1 MCVTAPRRF
10 QPGGISFA
18 HYDSGVPAIAEVPA
32 LAHTTFGDLRGTIE
46 GGVAVWRGVPYA
58 QQPVG
63 QRRFAGPA
71 PLVPWTGVRDAVE
84 HAPLPLQSR
93 SMVAGDRNDPKIR
106 DEACLTV
113 TVWSP
118 DVSGSLPV
126 MVWIPGGAF
135 LNGAG
140 QLQLYNGSR
149 LAASGNVVVV
159 NVTYRVG
166 VFGGFELGDLGEG
179 FENNLCLRDQIAA
192 LTWVRDNIAAFGGDA
207 DRVAVFGQSAGATS
221 VLALLASPAADGLF
235 GRAIVQSPALP
246 LIADRATRAE
256 QAQRFLSRL
265 GVGAGELKKLPQREL
280 RSAAGELQLASVATT
295 PTLAHGLTYGVDLLP
310 RHPIE
315 AARAGAVARV
325 PLIIGTNKNEA
336 SMFARDKPPMLP
348 TTPANIDEFFTRLGP
363 RARARVLAAYPGYPR
378 SRRALEAIGAD
389 AMFVAPAW
397 AFADAYSAHAPTH
410 VYRFDYTP
418 WTLRA
423 LGLGAAHGSEVVHIQ
438 HSYGSHLGRRLHPL
452 GRWLPPAVGRRMQ
465 RTWLD
470 FATKGWSDG
479 RARSDDWPR
488 YDTPRRATRVIQS
501 ASDVIV
507 DDPDAARRSAW
518 EGLY

>member
-1 MCVTAPRRF
+1 
-10 QPGGISFA
+10 
-18 HYDSGVPAIAEVPA
+18 VPAVAEVPA
-32 LAHTTFGDLRGTIE
+32 LARTTVGDLRGTVE

-63 QRRFAGPA
+63 QRRFAAPA

-93 SMVAGDRNDPKIR
+93 SLVANDRNDPKIR
-106 DEACLTV
+106 DEACLTL

-118 DVSGSLPV
+118 DASGSLPV

-149 LAASGNVVVV
+149 LAANGNVVVV

-192 LTWVRDNIAAFGGDA
+192 LAWVRDNIAAFGGDA
-207 DRVAVFGQSAGATS
+207 DRVTVFGESAGATS
-221 VLALLASPAADGLF
+221 ILALLASPAADGLF
-235 GRAIVQSPALP
+235 ARAIAQSPALP

-256 QAQRFLSRL
+256 QAQQFLSRL
-265 GVGAGELKKLPQREL
+265 GVSAAELKELPQRQL
-280 RSAAGELQLASVATT
+280 RRAAGEVQLASIATT

-325 PLIIGTNKNEA
+325 PLIIGTNCNEA

-348 TTPANIDEFFTRLGP
+348 TTPANIDSYFTRLAP
-363 RARARVLAAYPGYPR
+363 QTRARVLAAYPDYPR
-378 SRRALEAIGAD
+378 RRALEAVGAD

-397 AFADAYSAHAPTH
+397 AFADAYSAHAPTY
-410 VYRFDYTP
+410 VYRFDHMP

-423 LGLGAAHGSEVVHIQ
+423 LGLGAAHGSEIVHIQ
-438 HSYGSHLGRRLHPL
+438 HSYGSRLGRRLHPL

-465 RTWLD
+465 RSWLD
-470 FATKGWSDG
+470 FATAGWSGG
-479 RARSDDWPR
+479 RAWCDYAPYWPR
-488 YDTPRRATRVIQS
+488 YDTPRRATRVIRS

-507 DDPDAARRSAW
+507 DDPDAERRLAW

>member
-1 MCVTAPRRF
+1 M
-10 QPGGISFA
+10 
-18 HYDSGVPAIAEVPA
+18 
-32 LAHTTFGDLRGTIE
+32 
-46 GGVAVWRGVPYA
+46 
-58 QQPVG
+58 
-63 QRRFAGPA
+63 
-71 PLVPWTGVRDAVE
+71 RDAVE

-93 SMVAGDRNDPKIR
+93 SLVAGDRNDPKIR
-106 DEACLTV
+106 DEACLSL

-118 DVSGSLPV
+118 DVCGSLPV

-140 QLQLYNGSR
+140 QLQHYNGSR
-149 LAASGNVVVV
+149 LAANGNVVVV

-179 FENNLCLRDQIAA
+179 FDDNLCLRDQIAA
-192 LTWVRDNIAAFGGDA
+192 LAWVRDNIAAFGGDP
-207 DRVAVFGQSAGATS
+207 DRVTVFGESAGATA

-235 GRAIVQSPALP
+235 GRAIAQSPALP

-265 GVGAGELKKLPQREL
+265 AVSAGELKELPQRQL
-280 RSAAGELQLASVATT
+280 RRAAGELQLASIATT

-315 AARAGAVARV
+315 AARAGTVARI
-325 PLIIGTNKNEA
+325 PLIIGTNRDEA

-348 TTPANIDEFFTRLGP
+348 TTPAAIDGYFARLAP
-363 RARARVLAAYPGYPR
+363 QARSRVLAAYPGYPR
-378 SRRALEAIGAD
+378 RPALAAFGAD

-397 AFADAYSAHAPTH
+397 AFADAYSAHAPTY
-410 VYRFDYTP
+410 VYRFDHTP
-418 WTLRA
+418 WLLRA
-423 LGLGAAHGSEVVHIQ
+423 LGLGAAHGSEIVHIQ

-452 GRWLPPAVGRRMQ
+452 GRLLPPAVGRRMQ
-465 RTWLD
+465 RSWLS
-470 FATKGWSDG
+470 FATDGWSG
-479 RARSDDWPR
+479 GKAWPDDAPWWPR
-488 YDTPRRATRVIQS
+488 YDIPRRATRVIRS
-501 ASDVIV
+501 TSDVIA